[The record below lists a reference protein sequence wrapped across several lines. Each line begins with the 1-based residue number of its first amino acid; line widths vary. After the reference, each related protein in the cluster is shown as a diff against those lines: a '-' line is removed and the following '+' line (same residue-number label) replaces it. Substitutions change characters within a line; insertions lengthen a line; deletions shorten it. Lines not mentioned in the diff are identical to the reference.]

1 MISSGSIAGAACT
14 NLGIGPRIDPSTQR
28 YETHFGTHFATG
40 YASRR
45 VGAIL
50 RRSSRPGRQ
59 RLLSQAQRASA
70 DAQAIAGDEA
80 AVAEATIEPDTAELR
95 RQLEAA
101 DEKARQNYENWARA
115 VAEGENIRRRAQ
127 DDVARAH
134 KFAIEG
140 FAEYLLPV
148 MDSLQAA
155 LADASGDVA
164 KLREGVELT
173 LKQLNAAFEKGRVT
187 ELNPVGE
194 KFDPHRHQAIS
205 MVPADQEANTV
216 VNVLQRG
223 YTLADRVL
231 RPALVTV
238 AAPK

>member
-1 MISSGSIAGAACT
+1 MKHTSETPSQPDTQAQPT
-14 NLGIGPRIDPSTQR
+14 DP
-28 YETHFGTHFATG
+28 A
-40 YASRR
+40 
-45 VGAIL
+45 
-50 RRSSRPGRQ
+50 
-59 RLLSQAQRASA
+59 SQAANAYSSQAERASA
-70 DAQAIAGDEA
+70 EAQAVAGDEA
-80 AVAEATIEPDTAELR
+80 AVAEAVADVDVAELR

-101 DEKARQNYENWARA
+101 EEKARQNYENWARA
-115 VAEGENIRRRAQ
+115 TAEGENIRRRAQ
-127 DDVARAH
+127 EDVAKAH

-155 LADASGDVA
+155 LADTSGDAA

-173 LKQLNAAFEKGRVT
+173 LKQLYAAFEKGRVT

-205 MVPADQEANTV
+205 MVPAEQEPNTV
-216 VNVLQRG
+216 VTVLQRG

>member
-1 MISSGSIAGAACT
+1 MKHT
-14 NLGIGPRIDPSTQR
+14 PDTPSNSDMPTDTRATQPNQS
-28 YETHFGTHFATG
+28 ATG
-40 YASRR
+40 QAAHAYS
-45 VGAIL
+45 
-50 RRSSRPGRQ
+50 
-59 RLLSQAQRASA
+59 SQAQRASA
-70 DAQAIAGDEA
+70 DAQAVAGDEA
-80 AVAEATIEPDTAELR
+80 AVAEAVADMDVAELR

-101 DEKARQNYENWARA
+101 EEKARQNYENWARA
-115 VAEGENIRRRAQ
+115 TAEGENIRRRGQ
-127 DDVARAH
+127 DDVAKAH

-155 LADASGDVA
+155 LADTSGDA
-164 KLREGVELT
+164 TKLREGVELT
-173 LKQLNAAFEKGRVT
+173 LKQLYAAFEKGRVT

-216 VNVLQRG
+216 VAVLQRG

>member
-1 MISSGSIAGAACT
+1 MKHTSETPSNPDTQAAQPTPSSAAGQAA
-14 NLGIGPRIDPSTQR
+14 NAYSN
-28 YETHFGTHFATG
+28 
-40 YASRR
+40 
-45 VGAIL
+45 
-50 RRSSRPGRQ
+50 
-59 RLLSQAQRASA
+59 QAQRASA
-70 DAQAIAGDEA
+70 DAQAVAGDEA
-80 AVAEATIEPDTAELR
+80 AVADVDVAELR

-101 DEKARQNYENWARA
+101 EEKARQNYENWARA
-115 VAEGENIRRRAQ
+115 TAEGENIRRRAQ
-127 DDVARAH
+127 EDVAKAH
-134 KFAIEG
+134 KFAIES

-155 LADASGDVA
+155 LADTSGDVA
-164 KLREGVELT
+164 KQREGVELT

-223 YTLADRVL
+223 YILADRVL